1 MMEPFETID
10 IQELPL
16 SVPAIRRQVEDFL
29 GSNGLRLGEVDL
41 YLAVLSREGTIL
53 AGGGLRRDIIKCL
66 AVSAGARSLGLSVP
80 LISRLISEASE
91 RGFTN
96 VKVFTKPENRS
107 LFDSLGFRLL
117 AEAPKAILMEN
128 GRGLDDYCSY
138 LRGYR
143 APGVIVMNANPFTL
157 GHRYLVDQ
165 ASLSFRAPEG
175 RRNLTIIPVKEDAS
189 RFPYTER
196 LAMIRTGCDG
206 VADVVEGSDYQISAA
221 TFPTYFLKDLSDAA
235 ETQIRL
241 DIDLFG
247 RHIAPALGARVRF
260 VGSEPADPLTARYN
274 ALMKELLPKYGVQLV
289 EIQRL
294 ACPPDCAEDSSTSP
308 SAPLRM
314 TEEPVTATRVRALL
328 DAGQFKAASALTPAS
343 TWPYLLADLAAR
355 AMRLEL
361 DTPMKPGLVGPDSV
375 GAHKDMD
382 YDVMRKGIA
391 AIRPFFPRMAMAG
404 TPDELRQLGIDAE
417 AAMLAA
423 TGGVN
428 THRGAIFALG
438 LALYRHPIAETAAR
452 LDNGS
457 SKRRE
462 AGVRGAMQMAKDGY
476 KELFEDWLPYYAG
489 VKSDAYGL
497 QKTLLRIMA
506 TLDDTCVI
514 HRVGYECVMAV
525 KDEAKAL
532 AGHFD
537 LDGLRRMCERFAAE
551 GISPGGAADM
561 LALTLLIDSILN

>member
-41 YLAVLSREGTIL
+41 YLAVLSREGAIL
-53 AGGGLRRDIIKCL
+53 AGGGLWRDIIKCL

-80 LISRLISEASE
+80 LISRLISEASG

-107 LFDSLGFRLL
+107 LFESLGFRLL

-128 GRGLDDYCSY
+128 GRGLEDYCSY
-138 LRGYR
+138 LRGHR

-157 GHRYLVDQ
+157 GHKYLIEQSSPVVV
-165 ASLSFRAPEG
+165 
-175 RRNLTIIPVKEDAS
+175 IPVKEDVS
-189 RFPYTER
+189 RFPYSER
-196 LAMIRTGCDG
+196 LAMIRSGCDG

-221 TFPTYFLKDLSDAA
+221 TFPTYFLKNLSDAA
-235 ETQIRL
+235 ETQMRL

-247 RHIAPALGARVRF
+247 RHIAPALGARVRY

-274 ALMKELLPKYGVQLV
+274 ALMKELLPASGVDVV
-289 EIQRL
+289 EIPRL
-294 ACPPDCAEDSSTSP
+294 TDAEG
-308 SAPLRM
+308 
-314 TEEPVTATRVRALL
+314 PVTATRVRALL
-328 DAGQFKAASALTPAS
+328 DEGRFKAASALTPAS

-382 YDVMRKGIA
+382 DGLMRKGIA

-476 KELFEDWLPYYAG
+476 KELFEDWLPYYRGIQAEE
-489 VKSDAYGL
+489 YGL

-506 TLDDTCVI
+506 TLDDTCII
-514 HRVGYECVMAV
+514 HRVGFERAMAV

-537 LDGLRRMCERFAAE
+537 LDGLRQMCDRYAAE

-561 LALTLLIDSILN
+561 LALTILIDSILN

>member
-41 YLAVLSREGTIL
+41 YLAVLSREGAIL

-66 AVSAGARSLGLSVP
+66 AVSAAARSLGLSVP
-80 LISRLISEASE
+80 LVSRLISEASE

-107 LFDSLGFRLL
+107 LFESLGFRLL

-128 GRGLDDYCSY
+128 GRGLEDYCSY
-138 LRGYR
+138 LRGHR
-143 APGVIVMNANPFTL
+143 APGVIVMNANPFTR
-157 GHRYLVDQ
+157 GHKYLVEQ
-165 ASLSFRAPEG
+165 ASPVVV
-175 RRNLTIIPVKEDAS
+175 IPVQEDVS
-189 RFPYTER
+189 RFPYNER
-196 LAMIRTGCDG
+196 LAMIRSGCDG

-235 ETQIRL
+235 ETQMRL

-247 RHIAPALGARVRF
+247 RHIAPALGARVRY

-274 ALMKELLPKYGVQLV
+274 ALMKELLPAYGVQLV
-289 EIQRL
+289 EIPRL
-294 ACPPDCAEDSSTSP
+294 TYSPDCSTDSSTSP

-314 TEEPVTATRVRALL
+314 TEGPVTATRVRAML
-328 DAGQFKAASALTPAS
+328 DAGQFKAASALTPES
-343 TWPYLLADLAAR
+343 TWPYLLADLAER
-355 AMRLEL
+355 ALRMEL
-361 DTPMKPGLVGPDSV
+361 DTPIKPGLVGPDSV

-423 TGGVN
+423 TSGVN

-514 HRVGYECVMAV
+514 HRVGFERAMAV

-537 LDGLRRMCERFAAE
+537 LDGLRQMCGRYAAE

-561 LALTLLIDSILN
+561 LALTILIDSILN

>member
-1 MMEPFETID
+1 
-10 IQELPL
+10 
-16 SVPAIRRQVEDFL
+16 
-29 GSNGLRLGEVDL
+29 
-41 YLAVLSREGTIL
+41 
-53 AGGGLRRDIIKCL
+53 
-66 AVSAGARSLGLSVP
+66 
-80 LISRLISEASE
+80 
-91 RGFTN
+91 
-96 VKVFTKPENRS
+96 
-107 LFDSLGFRLL
+107 
-117 AEAPKAILMEN
+117 
-128 GRGLDDYCSY
+128 
-138 LRGYR
+138 
-143 APGVIVMNANPFTL
+143 
-157 GHRYLVDQ
+157 
-165 ASLSFRAPEG
+165 
-175 RRNLTIIPVKEDAS
+175 
-189 RFPYTER
+189 
-196 LAMIRTGCDG
+196 
-206 VADVVEGSDYQISAA
+206 
-221 TFPTYFLKDLSDAA
+221 
-235 ETQIRL
+235 
-241 DIDLFG
+241 
-247 RHIAPALGARVRF
+247 
-260 VGSEPADPLTARYN
+260 
-274 ALMKELLPKYGVQLV
+274 
-289 EIQRL
+289 
-294 ACPPDCAEDSSTSP
+294 
-308 SAPLRM
+308 M
-314 TEEPVTATRVRALL
+314 TEGPVTATRVRAML
-328 DAGQFKAASALTPAS
+328 DAGQFKAASALTPES
-343 TWPYLLADLAAR
+343 TWPYLLADLAER
-355 AMRLEL
+355 ALRMEL

-423 TGGVN
+423 TSGVN

-514 HRVGYECVMAV
+514 HRVGFERAMAV

-532 AGHFD
+532 AGHFE
-537 LDGLRRMCERFAAE
+537 LDGLRQMCERYAVE

-561 LALTLLIDSILN
+561 LALTIFIDSILN